1 MMKYLEA
8 LNDFVNKIL
17 VILGGIA
24 VLALMALATGNVVLR
39 MFSMP
44 YRGAYEIVSF
54 LGAVVIAFAL
64 GFTQKR
70 KGNIVVDILTD
81 KFPKNVQIVIDKI
94 ADLVIMI
101 FFGLACWQIFVW
113 GIKIVESREVSETL
127 KIPFHPFVFAVAIGF
142 AMLSFTAFVDFLKKL
157 FREGE

>member
-1 MMKYLEA
+1 MKYLDT
-8 LNDFVNKIL
+8 LNNFLNKIL

-24 VLALMALATGNVVLR
+24 VMALMLLATGNVVLR
-39 MFSMP
+39 IFGTP

-70 KGNIVVDILTD
+70 KDHIVVDILTD
-81 KFPKNVQIVIDKI
+81 HFSKELQNVIDKI
-94 ADLVIMI
+94 ADLVIMV
-101 FFGLACWQIFVW
+101 FFGIVCWQIYIW

-127 KIPFHPFVFAVAIGF
+127 KIPFYPFVFAVAVGF

-157 FREGE
+157 FSEEA

>member
-1 MMKYLEA
+1 MKYLDA
-8 LNDFVNKIL
+8 VNDFFNKIL

-24 VLALMALATGNVVLR
+24 VFALMALATGNVVLR
-39 MFSMP
+39 MFSVP

-70 KGNIVVDILTD
+70 KDHIVVDILTD
-81 KFPKNVQIVIDKI
+81 KFSKNLQNVIDKI

-101 FFGLACWQIFVW
+101 FFGLVCWQIYVW
-113 GIKIVESREVSETL
+113 GIKIVESKEVSETL

-142 AMLSFTAFVDFLKKL
+142 AMLSFTAFVDFLNKL
-157 FREGE
+157 FREEE